1 VAAATLSLV
10 QRTQL
15 DATLGGSQVNRA
27 ALAPAKCTP
36 DRSELQHART
46 QLLCA
51 ETVPSRTL
59 AELQGSGSITPGSFT
74 GHQATGTFN
83 SQPILLRSFPKLLGT
98 LQISTLQISTLQIS
112 TLQISTLQ
120 ISTLQ
125 ISALQKLFSSG
136 TECPLVVLG
145 WRFLLGIIRFVG
157 RRRQGS
163 ALTGS

>member
-1 VAAATLSLV
+1 VAAATLPLV
-10 QRTQL
+10 QRTPL
-15 DATLGGSQVNRA
+15 DATLGGSQANRA
-27 ALAPAKCTP
+27 ALAPAKRTP
-36 DRSELQHART
+36 GRSELQPTDT
-46 QLLCA
+46 QLLGA

-98 LQISTLQISTLQIS
+98 VQKLLGTV
-112 TLQISTLQ
+112 
-120 ISTLQ
+120 
-125 ISALQKLFSSG
+125 QKLFSSG
-136 TECPLVVLG
+136 TECSPVVLG

>member
-46 QLLCA
+46 
-51 ETVPSRTL
+51 L

-74 GHQATGTFN
+74 GHQATGTDN
-83 SQPILLRSFPKLLGT
+83 SQPILLRSFPKLLG
-98 LQISTLQISTLQIS
+98 

>member
-1 VAAATLSLV
+1 MAAATLPLV
-10 QRTQL
+10 QRTPL
-15 DATLGGSQVNRA
+15 DATLGGSQANRA
-27 ALAPAKCTP
+27 ALAPAKRTP
-36 DRSELQHART
+36 GRSELQPTDT
-46 QLLCA
+46 QLLGA

-98 LQISTLQISTLQIS
+98 VQISTVQISTV
-112 TLQISTLQ
+112 
-120 ISTLQ
+120 
-125 ISALQKLFSSG
+125 QKLFSSG
-136 TECPLVVLG
+136 TECSPVVLG

>member
-1 VAAATLSLV
+1 MAAATLPFV
-10 QRTQL
+10 QRTRL
-15 DATLGGSQVNRA
+15 DATLGGSQANRA
-27 ALAPAKCTP
+27 ALAPAKRTP
-36 DRSELQHART
+36 GHSELQPTDT
-46 QLLCA
+46 QLLGT

-59 AELQGSGSITPGSFT
+59 AELQGSGSITTGSFT

-98 LQISTLQISTLQIS
+98 FPKLLGTVQKLLGTV
-112 TLQISTLQ
+112 
-120 ISTLQ
+120 
-125 ISALQKLFSSG
+125 QKLFSSG
-136 TECPLVVLG
+136 TECSLVVLG

>member
-1 VAAATLSLV
+1 MAAATLPLV
-10 QRTQL
+10 QRTPL
-15 DATLGGSQVNRA
+15 DATLGGSQANRA
-27 ALAPAKCTP
+27 ALAPAKRTP
-36 DRSELQHART
+36 GRSELQPTDT
-46 QLLCA
+46 QLLGA

-98 LQISTLQISTLQIS
+98 VQKLLGTV
-112 TLQISTLQ
+112 
-120 ISTLQ
+120 
-125 ISALQKLFSSG
+125 QKLFSSG
-136 TECPLVVLG
+136 TECSLVVLG
-145 WRFLLGIIRFVG
+145 WRFLLRIIRFVG

>member
-1 VAAATLSLV
+1 MAAATLPLV
-10 QRTQL
+10 QRTPL
-15 DATLGGSQVNRA
+15 DATLGGSQANRA
-27 ALAPAKCTP
+27 ALAPAKRTP
-36 DRSELQHART
+36 GRSELQPTGT
-46 QLLCA
+46 QLLGA

-98 LQISTLQISTLQIS
+98 VQKLLGTV
-112 TLQISTLQ
+112 
-120 ISTLQ
+120 
-125 ISALQKLFSSG
+125 QKLFSSG
-136 TECPLVVLG
+136 TECSLVVLG

>member
-1 VAAATLSLV
+1 MAAATLPLV
-10 QRTQL
+10 QRTPL
-15 DATLGGSQVNRA
+15 DATLGGSQANRA
-27 ALAPAKCTP
+27 ALAPAKRTP
-36 DRSELQHART
+36 GRSELQPTDT
-46 QLLCA
+46 QLLGA

-98 LQISTLQISTLQIS
+98 VQISTV
-112 TLQISTLQ
+112 
-120 ISTLQ
+120 
-125 ISALQKLFSSG
+125 QKLFSSG
-136 TECPLVVLG
+136 TECSPVVLG

>member
-1 VAAATLSLV
+1 MAAATLPFV
-10 QRTQL
+10 QRTRL
-15 DATLGGSQVNRA
+15 DATLGGSQANRA
-27 ALAPAKCTP
+27 ALAPAKRTP
-36 DRSELQHART
+36 GHSELQPTDT
-46 QLLCA
+46 QLLGT

-59 AELQGSGSITPGSFT
+59 AELQGSGSITTGSFT

-98 LQISTLQISTLQIS
+98 VQKLLGTV
-112 TLQISTLQ
+112 
-120 ISTLQ
+120 
-125 ISALQKLFSSG
+125 QKLFSSG
-136 TECPLVVLG
+136 TECSLVVLG

>member
-1 VAAATLSLV
+1 MAAATLSLV

-46 QLLCA
+46 
-51 ETVPSRTL
+51 L

-74 GHQATGTFN
+74 GHQATGTDN
-83 SQPILLRSFPKLLGT
+83 SQPILLRSFPKLLG
-98 LQISTLQISTLQIS
+98 

>member
-1 VAAATLSLV
+1 MAAAPLPLV
-10 QRTQL
+10 QRPPL
-15 DATLGGSQVNRA
+15 DATLGGSQANRA
-27 ALAPAKCTP
+27 ALAPAKRTP
-36 DRSELQHART
+36 GRSELQPTDT
-46 QLLCA
+46 QLLGA

-74 GHQATGTFN
+74 GHQATGTDN

-112 TLQISTLQ
+112 T
-120 ISTLQ
+120 
-125 ISALQKLFSSG
+125 LQKLFSSG

>member
-1 VAAATLSLV
+1 MAAATLPLV
-10 QRTQL
+10 QRTPL
-15 DATLGGSQVNRA
+15 DATLGGSQANRA
-27 ALAPAKCTP
+27 ALAPAKRTP
-36 DRSELQHART
+36 GRSELQPTDT
-46 QLLCA
+46 QLLGA

-98 LQISTLQISTLQIS
+98 VQKLLGTV
-112 TLQISTLQ
+112 
-120 ISTLQ
+120 
-125 ISALQKLFSSG
+125 QKLFSSG
-136 TECPLVVLG
+136 TECSLVVLG

>member
-46 QLLCA
+46 
-51 ETVPSRTL
+51 L

-74 GHQATGTFN
+74 GHQATGTDN

-112 TLQISTLQ
+112 A
-120 ISTLQ
+120 LQ

>member
-1 VAAATLSLV
+1 MAAATLPFV
-10 QRTQL
+10 QRTRL
-15 DATLGGSQVNRA
+15 AAPLGGAQANRA

-36 DRSELQHART
+36 GRSELQPTDT
-46 QLLCA
+46 QLLGA

-59 AELQGSGSITPGSFT
+59 AELQGSGSITPGSFK

-98 LQISTLQISTLQIS
+98 VQISTV
-112 TLQISTLQ
+112 
-120 ISTLQ
+120 
-125 ISALQKLFSSG
+125 QKLFSSG
-136 TECPLVVLG
+136 TECSPVV
-145 WRFLLGIIRFVG
+145 LGIIRFVG

>member
-1 VAAATLSLV
+1 MAAATLPLV
-10 QRTQL
+10 QRTPL
-15 DATLGGSQVNRA
+15 DATLGGSQANRA
-27 ALAPAKCTP
+27 ALAPAKRTP
-36 DRSELQHART
+36 GRSELQPTDT
-46 QLLCA
+46 QLLGA

-74 GHQATGTFN
+74 SHQATGTFN

-98 LQISTLQISTLQIS
+98 VQKLLGTV
-112 TLQISTLQ
+112 
-120 ISTLQ
+120 
-125 ISALQKLFSSG
+125 QKLFSSG
-136 TECPLVVLG
+136 TECSLVVLG

>member
-1 VAAATLSLV
+1 MAAATLPLV

-15 DATLGGSQVNRA
+15 DATLGGSQANRA
-27 ALAPAKCTP
+27 ALAPAKRTP
-36 DRSELQHART
+36 GRSELQPTGT
-46 QLLCA
+46 QLLGA

-98 LQISTLQISTLQIS
+98 VQISTV
-112 TLQISTLQ
+112 
-120 ISTLQ
+120 
-125 ISALQKLFSSG
+125 QKLFSSG
-136 TECPLVVLG
+136 TECSLVVLG

>member
-1 VAAATLSLV
+1 MAAATLPLV
-10 QRTQL
+10 QRTPL
-15 DATLGGSQVNRA
+15 DATLGGSQANRA
-27 ALAPAKCTP
+27 ALAPAKRTP
-36 DRSELQHART
+36 GRSELQPTDT
-46 QLLCA
+46 QLLGA

-98 LQISTLQISTLQIS
+98 LQISTVQISTV
-112 TLQISTLQ
+112 
-120 ISTLQ
+120 
-125 ISALQKLFSSG
+125 QKLFSSG
-136 TECPLVVLG
+136 TECSPVVLG

>member
-1 VAAATLSLV
+1 MAATTFPLL
-10 QRTQL
+10 QRTSL
-15 DATLGGSQVNRA
+15 DGTPGGSQANRA
-27 ALAPAKCTP
+27 ALAPAKRTP
-36 DRSELQHART
+36 GRSELQPTDT
-46 QLLCA
+46 QLLGA

-83 SQPILLRSFPKLLGT
+83 SQPILLRSFTKLLGT
-98 LQISTLQISTLQIS
+98 LQISTVQISTV
-112 TLQISTLQ
+112 
-120 ISTLQ
+120 
-125 ISALQKLFSSG
+125 QKLFSSG
-136 TECPLVVLG
+136 TECSPVVLG

>member
-1 VAAATLSLV
+1 MAAATLSLV

-46 QLLCA
+46 
-51 ETVPSRTL
+51 L

-74 GHQATGTFN
+74 GHQATGTDN

-98 LQISTLQISTLQIS
+98 LQISTVQISTV
-112 TLQISTLQ
+112 
-120 ISTLQ
+120 
-125 ISALQKLFSSG
+125 QKLFSSG
-136 TECPLVVLG
+136 TECSPVVLG

>member
-1 VAAATLSLV
+1 MAAATLPLV
-10 QRTQL
+10 QRTP
-15 DATLGGSQVNRA
+15 G
-27 ALAPAKCTP
+27 
-36 DRSELQHART
+36 RSELQPTET
-46 QLLCA
+46 QLLGA

-74 GHQATGTFN
+74 GHQATGTYN

-98 LQISTLQISTLQIS
+98 LQISTVQISTV
-112 TLQISTLQ
+112 
-120 ISTLQ
+120 
-125 ISALQKLFSSG
+125 QKLFSSG
-136 TECPLVVLG
+136 TECSPVVLG

>member
-1 VAAATLSLV
+1 VAAATLPFV
-10 QRTQL
+10 QRTRL
-15 DATLGGSQVNRA
+15 DATLGDSQANRA
-27 ALAPAKCTP
+27 ALAPAKRTP
-36 DRSELQHART
+36 GRSELQPTDT
-46 QLLCA
+46 QLLDA
-51 ETVPSRTL
+51 ETVPSRTV

-98 LQISTLQISTLQIS
+98 LQISTVQISTV
-112 TLQISTLQ
+112 
-120 ISTLQ
+120 
-125 ISALQKLFSSG
+125 QKLFSSG
-136 TECPLVVLG
+136 TECSPVVLG